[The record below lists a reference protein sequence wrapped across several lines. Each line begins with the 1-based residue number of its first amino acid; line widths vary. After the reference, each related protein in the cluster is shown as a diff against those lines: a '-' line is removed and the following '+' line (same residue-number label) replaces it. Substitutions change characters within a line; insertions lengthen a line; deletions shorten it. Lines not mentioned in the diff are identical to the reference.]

1 MSQFKGTSKGSK
13 PKNNTRKGAG
23 SKKTDAYAVF
33 DAFLEGTINEEQY
46 ATLTKRASRA
56 NTAEVDDVLR
66 ETLLTSARRPSVLS
80 CTQGMAIN
88 AALTI
93 DSIDEELL
101 FTQIEARIGGTTGD
115 DDAVPVAVE
124 LNLFGMPIQQQKQPS
139 VKRSPTRSKQ
149 KFITHNFDRSS
160 VYWTRLFQWNMFND
174 VTQLIIRGIDS
185 LIDDYAD
192 HQSVQHNNN
201 NGGGDGS
208 RSVKSTA
215 RSNAPKIVTAVPEG
229 PMHYIDTYGLQ
240 HRMAQSYHDARSL
253 SCMEFTEMAADILG
267 ASLLKLLVLDTRLV
281 FVFRWNNNASFMFF
295 VAFDCVSQ
303 GAQPWHS
310 TEYDG
315 SYRVSLHYSDLTADH
330 SLPDDDGYEAGAG
343 GEERQDIFLPSVP
356 RKSKK
361 SVTSRSA
368 KKMKK
373 TPSNH
378 KPQRSIFQ
386 SDLFDGD
393 SLEEIEEEEDAK
405 GYGDNSIDDDEEE
418 ERVERADYKRKAKAQ
433 GQEDATDFIITHY
446 GRRVN
451 RFFIMKLKN
460 TYIAYRTYGYIKND
474 NTTF

>member
-1 MSQFKGTSKGSK
+1 MSQFKGTSKSAK

-66 ETLLTSARRPSVLS
+66 ETLLTSSRRPSVLS
-80 CTQGMAIN
+80 CTRGMAIN

-101 FTQIEARIGGTTGD
+101 FTQIEARIGGGGD
-115 DDAVPVAVE
+115 DVPVE
-124 LNLFGMPIQQQKQPS
+124 LNLFGMPIQQQKHQAPP
-139 VKRSPTRSKQ
+139 KRSKQ

-174 VTQLIIRGIDS
+174 VTQLIIRGTDS

-192 HQSVQHNNN
+192 HQSVQSNNN
-201 NGGGDGS
+201 NSNGGGDGT
-208 RSVKSTA
+208 RSVKSTV

-229 PMHYIDTYGLQ
+229 PMQYMDTYGLQ

-267 ASLLKLLVLDTRLV
+267 ASLLKLLVLYTRLV

-330 SLPDDDGYEAGAG
+330 SLPDDDDYEAGAG
-343 GEERQDIFLPSVP
+343 GEERQDIFLPTVP
-356 RKSKK
+356 RRTKK
-361 SVTSRSA
+361 SNST

-373 TPSNH
+373 TPPNR
-378 KPQRSIFQ
+378 KRQRSIPQ

-393 SLEEIEEEEDAK
+393 SLEEIEEEEDGK
-405 GYGDNSIDDDEEE
+405 GYVDNSVDGEEEEE
-418 ERVERADYKRKAKAQ
+418 ERRETADYKRKSKAQ